1 VSSPQRPPAAGG
13 AAPAD
18 PPRASAQP
26 PGIVRPPGIGALW
39 KDKPDG
45 RTVFRHP
52 VPLVLWWAW
61 AAFALI
67 NVGYLIADGLS
78 ISSARAI
85 AALLVVTGIMYA
97 CTLHA
102 RVEADAGGVSIY
114 NPVREHRVPWAVVEG
129 IYLGESVEFAC
140 TRPGQAKPKTLYSW
154 ALYSTRKARARANA
168 GRAGSGPGRSGFG
181 ASRSGFGAG
190 RPGFGAGRTGFTA
203 GRGGFGT
210 AQRGVSSR
218 APAEAAELVR
228 QQSSQLMVTELSRR
242 AAEARDCD
250 QAGGALRSTTSWPAI
265 AAIVVPA
272 ILLLVA
278 FMVR

>member
-1 VSSPQRPPAAGG
+1 MSSPQRPPAAGG

-18 PPRASAQP
+18 PPRASARQ
-26 PGIVRPPGIGALW
+26 PGIRTLW

-52 VPLVLWWAW
+52 VPLVLWWGW

-67 NVGYLIADGLS
+67 NAGYLIADGLS
-78 ISSARAI
+78 VSSGRAI
-85 AALLVVTGIMYA
+85 GALLVVTGIIYA

-114 NPVREHRVPWAVVEG
+114 NPVRAHRVPWAVIEG

-154 ALYSTRKARARANA
+154 ALYSTRKARARANS
-168 GRAGSGPGRSGFG
+168 GRAGPGPGRSGFG
-181 ASRSGFGAG
+181 AGRSGFGAG
-190 RPGFGAGRTGFTA
+190 HTGFA
-203 GRGGFGT
+203 ASRGGFGT
-210 AQRGVSSR
+210 NQRGVSSR
-218 APAEAAELVR
+218 APVEAAELAR

-242 AAEARDCD
+242 ATEARGSD
-250 QAGGALRSTTSWPAI
+250 QAGGALRSSTSWPAV